1 MHKGRSRE
9 ENHARSWLAAG
20 PAVRAV
26 LPPLLP
32 HAGPNWGLGSGT
44 GLPRP
49 VLTTQ
54 QDSKAG
60 CHPSSLLQ
68 QASPPPHPD
77 QGSESRGRGLWA
89 HPHPPM
95 SATIFPPAPAQPDH
109 LTWTQGLGQGVP
121 GLGLRGPGDHS
132 QDSW

>member
-1 MHKGRSRE
+1 MHKDRSQE
-9 ENHARSWLAAG
+9 ENHARSRLAAG
-20 PAVRAV
+20 PEIMAV

-32 HAGPNWGLGSGT
+32 HAGPNRSGLGSGT

-77 QGSESRGRGLWA
+77 RCLSPGGGGCGHIHI
-89 HPHPPM
+89 HPCLPPCFHQPRP
-95 SATIFPPAPAQPDH
+95 SLTI
-109 LTWTQGLGQGVP
+109 
-121 GLGLRGPGDHS
+121 
-132 QDSW
+132 